1 MLTKDTFLE
10 LVHVC
15 LQIRK
20 IEALKEVS
28 PEKQTR
34 IIDAAKRF
42 CVDLKD
48 IC

>member
-20 IEALKEVS
+20 IEALKKVS

-34 IIDAAKRF
+34 IVEAAKRF
-42 CVDLKD
+42 CADLKG